1 MRKNKTIKLIL
12 LLLNLVILLRLID
25 ICVLQSNKYH
35 TLYEDRKETLVLS
48 NYPPRGRI
56 LDCKGRILVDNKGV
70 KVLIFNSLSGVNK
83 NTQLE
88 LIDKISNVIE
98 LDIDDVTKNMLRE
111 YFLITNKEI
120 VNGRMSDEIK
130 EKYKNRQ
137 ISTKE
142 YEETKL
148 NSITKEEIEAT
159 DKEKAKLFYLMGKG
173 YNYQDKVIKSNITDE
188 ELTAINELNLPGFR
202 IEIKWERVYPYDTT
216 LNALFGSVGSIPKEE
231 KEEYLKNGYS
241 LEDMVGVSFL
251 EKYYEPYLKG
261 TKGVYHIEDDG
272 HLSKIKDDIKG
283 NDLILSLDIEKQMA
297 IEEILKKEI
306 KNAKK
311 YPSAKFYQ
319 GSYIVVSDPL
329 NGGILALVA
338 MKVSDKTFTSDV
350 IGFLTNSYTVG
361 SVVKG
366 ASHTVAYMNGVLNE
380 KTKMVDSCVKLFS
393 QGEKCS
399 WKRLGTLNDIDAL
412 TYSSNY
418 FQFVNAIK
426 VSGKKYTYNMKF
438 NATEEDFDKYRSVFT
453 SYGLG
458 SKTGIDIYEEK
469 LGIKGSLKT
478 GDLLLN
484 LSIGQYD
491 TYTPLMLN
499 NYIATIA
506 NGGSRYKMRLV
517 SYMVNEKGEQIEI
530 NPPTILNKVGL
541 DSKYMN
547 RIRTGMHNV
556 VLKGTASGY
565 FNKSV
570 DAAGKTGTSE
580 TFYNGVKTNTKSF
593 VAFLPYDKPEYA
605 LTIIS
610 PHISAKIGGSSYAY
624 PINSRLSRQIA
635 EILFEN

>member
-1 MRKNKTIKLIL
+1 M
-12 LLLNLVILLRLID
+12 LLLNLVVIIRLVD
-25 ICVLQSNKYH
+25 ICVLQSNKYQV
-35 TLYEDRKETLVLS
+35 LYDSLKETIIES

-56 LDCKGRILVDNKGV
+56 LDAKGRILVDNKGV
-70 KVLIFNSLSGVNK
+70 KVLIFNSLSGISQK
-83 NTQLE
+83 EQLE
-88 LIDKISNVIE
+88 MIEKISEVIE
-98 LDIDDVTKNMLRE
+98 LDTSDVTEIMMRE
-111 YFLITNKEI
+111 YIFAQNKELI
-120 VNGRMSDEIK
+120 NGRISEEVK

-137 ISTKE
+137 MKQKD
-142 YEETKL
+142 YEENRL
-148 NSITKEEIEAT
+148 SLITEEEIQSA
-159 DKEKAKLFYLMGKG
+159 DKEKAKLFYLMQKG
-173 YNYQDKVIKSNITDE
+173 YNYQDKVIKSNITDQ
-188 ELTAINELNLPGFR
+188 ELTAINELHLKGFR
-202 IEIKWERVYPYDTT
+202 IDIKWERVYPYDTT
-216 LNALFGSVGSIPKEE
+216 LNALFGSVGSIPKED

-251 EKYYEPYLKG
+251 EKYYESYLKG
-261 TKGVYHIEDDG
+261 TKGTYRIESD
-272 HLSKIKDDIKG
+272 HQLSKISEDIKG
-283 NDLILSLDIEKQMA
+283 NDLILSIDIEKQMA
-297 IEEILKKEI
+297 IEEVLKKEI

-311 YPSAKFYQ
+311 YPSAKYYQ
-319 GSYIVVSDPL
+319 GSYIVVSNPND
-329 NGGILALVA
+329 GGIVALVA
-338 MKVSDKTFTSDV
+338 MKATEDNFTSDV

-366 ASHTVAYMNGVLNE
+366 ASHTVAYINGVIDE
-380 KTKMVDSCVKLFS
+380 KTKMTDSCVKLFS
-393 QGEKCS
+393 QGQKCS

-418 FQFVNAIK
+418 FQFISAIK

-438 NATEEDFDKYRSVFT
+438 NATEDDFNKYRTVFS

-469 LGIKGSLKT
+469 LGIKGSLVT

-506 NGGSRYKMRLV
+506 NGGSRYQLRLA
-517 SYMVNEKGEQIEI
+517 SSIVNQEGEKKAV

-541 DSKYMN
+541 DEKYMN
-547 RIRTGMHNV
+547 RIKTGMHNV

-565 FNKSV
+565 FNKIV
-570 DAAGKTGTSE
+570 DGAGKTGTSE
-580 TFYNGVKTNTKSF
+580 TFYNGVSTNTKSF
-593 VAFLPYDKPEYA
+593 VAFLPYENPEYA

-610 PHISAKIGGSSYAY
+610 PHITAKTGTSSYAY